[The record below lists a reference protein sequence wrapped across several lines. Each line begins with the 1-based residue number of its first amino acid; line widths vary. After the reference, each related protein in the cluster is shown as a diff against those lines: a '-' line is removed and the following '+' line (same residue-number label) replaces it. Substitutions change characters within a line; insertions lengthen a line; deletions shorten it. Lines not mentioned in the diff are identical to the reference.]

1 MSKRVKVS
9 ELELESNSLKIR
21 YIISNLINIEN
32 ISKENIRLFIDKC
45 RRIDAKRLLN
55 TPCQNILNRYHK
67 LKVKVDGLEHLSD
80 WNIICLLLIY
90 YSINEGIISQEEGDI
105 SIYFNIDNKML
116 YTDERQYTK
125 IYKDFYYEIG
135 LDIEDIIYMNSLLLL
150 LSICIY
156 NKDERELVES
166 FLEGTN
172 ISVDM
177 LDNMSAISDWF
188 IKYY

>member
-67 LKVKVDGLEHLSD
+67 LKVKIDGLEHLSD